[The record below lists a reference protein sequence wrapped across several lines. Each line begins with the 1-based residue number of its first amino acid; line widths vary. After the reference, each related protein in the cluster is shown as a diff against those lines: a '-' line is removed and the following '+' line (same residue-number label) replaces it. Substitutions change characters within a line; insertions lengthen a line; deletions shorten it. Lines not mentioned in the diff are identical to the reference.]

1 MKKTGPKPTKIKIT
15 PEIRAE
21 IESFKKRLIQMANEP
36 DETSQF
42 DVATINMIIKD
53 LSAYDRNILIAY
65 YAVANCSSTALG
77 KMLGVSNATIACRI
91 KSIINKLK
99 KNNVTI
105 RTLHNSPRSP
115 YYSE

>member
-21 IESFKKRLIQMANEP
+21 IESFKNRLIQMANEP

-42 DVATINMIIKD
+42 DVATINLILKD

-65 YAVANCSSTALG
+65 YAVANCSSTTLG

-105 RTLHNSPRSP
+105 RTLHNSPRVP
-115 YYSE
+115 YFCE